1 VTSQPTMKE
10 RSPVMPAKTAMAVVS
25 NWIGFSLRG
34 VIKFRERFY
43 QNGMGRPQAEFRG
56 L

>member
-1 VTSQPTMKE
+1 
-10 RSPVMPAKTAMAVVS
+10 MPAKTSMAVVS
-25 NWIGFSLRG
+25 NWIGFSLRV

-43 QNGMGRPQAEFRG
+43 QNGVERPPQAEFRG